1 MLPVR
6 NVGHHIGTCYE
17 GQKLRSPSGG
27 RIYQQKFIV
36 MAKKLTGLL
45 NLSKIPKELIGQ
57 TKKGEK
63 CLFVD
68 IIPNRNGAD
77 EYGNTHTIT
86 LYNKNTKQTI
96 YLGNL
101 KEVEFGKSGAA
112 TPAGQPASSVEDDL
126 PW

>member
-1 MLPVR
+1 
-6 NVGHHIGTCYE
+6 
-17 GQKLRSPSGG
+17 
-27 RIYQQKFIV
+27 

-68 IIPNRNGAD
+68 IVPNRNGED
-77 EYGNTHTIT
+77 IYGNTHTIT

-101 KEVEFGKSGAA
+101 KEVEFSKSGAA
-112 TPAGQPASSVEDDL
+112 TPAGQPASPVEDDM
-126 PW
+126 PF

>member
-1 MLPVR
+1 
-6 NVGHHIGTCYE
+6 
-17 GQKLRSPSGG
+17 
-27 RIYQQKFIV
+27 

-112 TPAGQPASSVEDDL
+112 ASAGQPASQVEDEDL
-126 PW
+126 PFPLRPR

>member
-1 MLPVR
+1 
-6 NVGHHIGTCYE
+6 
-17 GQKLRSPSGG
+17 
-27 RIYQQKFIV
+27 

-112 TPAGQPASSVEDDL
+112 TPAGQSASSEENDL
-126 PW
+126 PFPIRPR

>member
-1 MLPVR
+1 
-6 NVGHHIGTCYE
+6 
-17 GQKLRSPSGG
+17 
-27 RIYQQKFIV
+27 

-45 NLSKIPKELIGQ
+45 NLSRIPKELIGQ
-57 TKKGEK
+57 TKKAEK
-63 CLFVD
+63 CIFID

-101 KEVEFGKSGAA
+101 TEVGLGKSGAA
-112 TPAGQPASSVEDDL
+112 TPAGQPASPVEDDRDL
-126 PW
+126 PF

>member
-1 MLPVR
+1 
-6 NVGHHIGTCYE
+6 
-17 GQKLRSPSGG
+17 
-27 RIYQQKFIV
+27 

-68 IIPNRNGAD
+68 IIPNRNGAN

-86 LYNKNTKQTI
+86 LYDKNTKQTI

-112 TPAGQPASSVEDDL
+112 TPAGQPASPVEDDRDL
-126 PW
+126 PF

>member
-1 MLPVR
+1 
-6 NVGHHIGTCYE
+6 
-17 GQKLRSPSGG
+17 
-27 RIYQQKFIV
+27 

-57 TKKGEK
+57 TKKNEK
-63 CLFVD
+63 CIYID
-68 IIPNRNGAD
+68 IVPNRNGAD
-77 EYGNTHTIT
+77 NYGNTHAST

-112 TPAGQPASSVEDDL
+112 TPDGQPASSEEDDL
-126 PW
+126 PFPIRPR

>member
-1 MLPVR
+1 
-6 NVGHHIGTCYE
+6 
-17 GQKLRSPSGG
+17 
-27 RIYQQKFIV
+27 

-57 TKKGEK
+57 TKKGDK
-63 CLFVD
+63 CIYVD
-68 IIPNRNGAD
+68 IVPNRNGAD

-101 KEVEFGKSGAA
+101 KEVEFGKSGAS
-112 TPAGQPASSVEDDL
+112 TSQNAGASAVEDDL